1 MTKKCSG
8 CGAVMQFTDRH
19 LEGYINE
26 SKYET
31 ASICERCFR
40 IKNYGDYKNIAKT
53 NDDFISILKSINGKD
68 LVILV
73 MDLFNL
79 PEDVDIIKDNIKN
92 DILLVLTKRDILP
105 KVIYEDRLLKY
116 VDKYE
121 LNIVDKIIVSSNKN
135 YHFDELISKIK
146 GYKTSNNIYVVGFT
160 NAGKSTLINKI
171 IYNYSNNKP
180 SITTSMLPS
189 TTLNSIE
196 IKFDDEL
203 TFIDTPGLLSDGS
216 IENIV
221 NVDLLKKIVPNHEI
235 KPITYQIKTES
246 CIIVEDIFKLDLSN
260 NNITMFMSNNL
271 KIDRYYKTKEIPNLI
286 SKEIMVRKGEDL
298 VINGLGFIKFTN
310 NEKVIVSTLE
320 GVKVYTRKSLV

>member
-1 MTKKCSG
+1 MTKKCCG

-19 LEGYINE
+19 LEGYIAEN
-26 SKYET
+26 KYDT
-31 ASICERCFR
+31 ATICERCFR

-79 PEDVDIIKDNIKN
+79 PEDIDIIKENIKN

-105 KVIYEDRLLKY
+105 KIIYEERLLKY
-116 VDKYE
+116 VDKYN

-135 YHFDELISKIK
+135 YHFDELIVKIK
-146 GYKTSNNIYVVGFT
+146 EHRTSNNIYVVGFT

-171 IYNYSNNKP
+171 IYNYSSNKP

-221 NVDLLKKIVPNHEI
+221 SVDLLKKIVPNHEI

-246 CIIVEDIFKLDLSN
+246 CIIIEDIFKLDLSD
-260 NNITMFMSNNL
+260 NNITMFISNNL
-271 KIDRYYKTKEIPNLI
+271 KVDRYYKTKDIPNLV

-320 GVKVYTRKSLV
+320 DVKVYTRKSLV

>member
-1 MTKKCSG
+1 MTKKCCG
-8 CGAVMQFTDRH
+8 CGAIMQFTDRH
-19 LEGYINE
+19 LEGYIAEN
-26 SKYET
+26 KYDT
-31 ASICERCFR
+31 VTICERCFR

-79 PEDVDIIKDNIKN
+79 PEDIDIIKENIKN

-105 KVIYEDRLLKY
+105 KIIYEERLLKY
-116 VDKYE
+116 VDKYN

-135 YHFDELISKIK
+135 YHFDELIAKIK
-146 GYKTSNNIYVVGFT
+146 EHRTSNNIYVVGFT
-160 NAGKSTLINKI
+160 NAGKRTLINKI
-171 IYNYSNNKP
+171 IYNYSSNKP

-221 NVDLLKKIVPNHEI
+221 SVDLLKKIVPNHEI

-246 CIIVEDIFKLDLSN
+246 CIIIEDIFKLDFSD
-260 NNITMFMSNNL
+260 NNITMFISNNL
-271 KIDRYYKTKEIPNLI
+271 KVDRYYKTKDIPNLV

-320 GVKVYTRKSLV
+320 DVKVYTRKSLV

>member
-1 MTKKCSG
+1 MTKKCCG

-19 LEGYINE
+19 LEGYISE
-26 SKYET
+26 SKYDT
-31 ASICERCFR
+31 ATICERCFR

-68 LVILV
+68 LVVLV

-92 DILLVLTKRDILP
+92 DTLLVLTKRDILP

-116 VDKYE
+116 VDKYN
-121 LNIVDKIIVSSNKN
+121 LNIIDKIIVSSNKN

-146 GYKTSNNIYVVGFT
+146 EHRTSNNIYVVGFT

-171 IYNYSNNKP
+171 IYNYSDNKP

-203 TFIDTPGLLSDGS
+203 TFIDTPGLLSEGS

-221 NVDLLKKIVPNHEI
+221 SVDLLKKIVPNHEI

-246 CIIVEDIFKLDLSN
+246 CIIIEDIFKLDLNN
-260 NNITMFMSNNL
+260 NNITMFISNNL
-271 KIDRYYKTKEIPNLI
+271 KVDRYYKTKEIPNLV